1 MINTTQPAYK
11 SGMSWPRRKPH
22 PESLI
27 VGALITAMIALGQI
41 SISVYVPSMPSLVET
56 FGTTAERVTL
66 TFTIFLAGFAI
77 SQLIFGPLSD
87 RFGRRPILLVGFALY
102 FAASL
107 GCVFA
112 GSIEALIV
120 GRLLQSVGA
129 CSGAV
134 LGRAIVRDVYGPAR
148 AARALAFIGIA
159 FSLSPAISPIIG
171 GYLQVWFGWRSVFA
185 FLTLVSVILM
195 ALAWMLLEE
204 TNHDQD
210 PHALNATG
218 LARNF
223 REILRSP
230 VFIGH
235 MLAVALIFGGL
246 MAFVAV
252 APFLMINALGLQPH
266 HFGLVAA
273 LSSIGTL
280 GGNLSAGFLT
290 LKVGIER
297 MVIIGILLALAGSGL
312 MAISGLAG
320 YFNVV
325 LLALS
330 INIFLWGMGIVFP
343 NAMAGALAP
352 FGRMAGAASALMGFV
367 QMAVGAAAAQMAG
380 FLPHQSQWP
389 LGLMMGGLA
398 AVALIIFVTLV
409 RGGAQTQAPH

>member
-1 MINTTQPAYK
+1 MP
-11 SGMSWPRRKPH
+11 WLPRKPH
-22 PESLI
+22 PESLAI
-27 VGALITAMIALGQI
+27 GALITAMIALGQI
-41 SISVYVPSMPSLVET
+41 SISVYVPSMPSMVEA
-56 FGTTAERVTL
+56 FDTTAERVTL
-66 TFTIFLAGFAI
+66 TFTVFLAGFAI

-87 RFGRRPILLVGFALY
+87 RYGRRPVLLMGFVVYFVG
-102 FAASL
+102 SL
-107 GCVFA
+107 ACVFA
-112 GSIEALIV
+112 GSIEALIA

-148 AARALAFIGIA
+148 AAKALAYIGIA

-185 FLTLVSVILM
+185 FLTGVSVILVV
-195 ALAWMLLEE
+195 LAWSLLEE
-204 TNHDQD
+204 TNRDPD
-210 PHALNATG
+210 PHALHLG
-218 LARNF
+218 GMARNF
-223 REILRSP
+223 ATIMRNP

-235 MLAVALIFGGL
+235 MVAMSLVFAGLMSFVAL
-246 MAFVAV
+246 
-252 APFLMINALGLQPH
+252 APFLIIDTLGLKPH

-280 GGNLSAGFLT
+280 GGNLSAGYFT

-297 MVIIGILLALAGSGL
+297 MVLIGILLALAGSGL

-325 LLALS
+325 LLSLS

-352 FGRMAGAASALMGFV
+352 FGRMAGTASALMGFV
-367 QMAVGAAAAQMAG
+367 QMAAGAGAAQLAG
-380 FLPHQSQWP
+380 FLPHHSQWP
-389 LGLMMGGLA
+389 LGLMMAGMT
-398 AVALIIFVTLV
+398 AVALIVFLVLV
-409 RGGAQTQAPH
+409 RPHTSH

>member
-1 MINTTQPAYK
+1 MILAAQPAYK
-11 SGMSWPRRKPH
+11 SAMLWPPRKPH
-22 PESLI
+22 PESLTI
-27 VGALITAMIALGQI
+27 GALITAMIALGQI
-41 SISVYVPSMPSLVET
+41 SISVYVPSMPSLVEA

-77 SQLIFGPLSD
+77 SQLAFGPLSD
-87 RFGRRPILLVGFALY
+87 RFGRRPILLMGFGVF

-112 GSIEALIV
+112 GSIEELIV
-120 GRLLQSVGA
+120 GRLFQSVGA

-159 FSLSPAISPIIG
+159 FSLSPAVSPIIG

-185 FLTLVSVILM
+185 FLTGISVVLM
-195 ALAWMLLEE
+195 VLAWTLLEE
-204 TNHDQD
+204 TNQHPNPRATD
-210 PHALNATG
+210 PTG
-218 LARNF
+218 ILHNF
-223 REILRSP
+223 TIILRNP

-235 MLAVALIFGGL
+235 LVALALVFGGL
-246 MAFVAV
+246 MAFVAL
-252 APFLMINALGLQPH
+252 APFLMIDALGLKPH
-266 HFGLVAA
+266 HYGLVAA

-290 LKVGIER
+290 LKFGIER
-297 MVIIGILLALAGSGL
+297 MVIFGVLLALAGSLL
-312 MAISGLAG
+312 MAGSGLAG

-325 LLALS
+325 LLVLS

-352 FGRMAGAASALMGFV
+352 FGRMAGSASALLGFV
-367 QMAVGAAAAQMAG
+367 QMAAGAGAAQLAG
-380 FLPHQSQWP
+380 FLPHHSQWP
-389 LGLMMGGLA
+389 LGLMMTGLTA
-398 AVALIIFVTLV
+398 TALIVFLSLV
-409 RGGAQTQAPH
+409 RPHTAH